1 MQIQGLFE
9 KLEIISNELTLSK
22 NMIVKNLNNAT
33 EGSWDKGVSGVVN
46 AFDMTI
52 GKAWSGINLVKKLK
66 KTLEQSKYTTIFNY
80 TTFDTWTKSQI
91 LEPINEIIELLSTS
105 LRNLDDAISGLR
117 KQISKTPNPALS
129 IPLETQ
135 LKRLEMQRKPLESMQ
150 DQWRGVGA
158 KIVVG
163 KF

>member
-9 KLEIISNELTLSK
+9 KLEVLSVELITSK
-22 NMIVKNLNNAT
+22 NMIVKSLNNAT
-33 EGSWDKGVSGVVN
+33 EGSWDTGVSGVVN

-52 GKAWSGINLVKKLK
+52 GKAWSGINLVKKLR
-66 KTLEQSKYTTIFNY
+66 KTLENSKYTSIFNY

-91 LEPINEIIELLSTS
+91 LEPINEMIELLNTS
-105 LRNLDDAISGLR
+105 LKKLDKTIVQIK
-117 KQISKTPNPALS
+117 KQIGETLEPALS

-163 KF
+163 EF